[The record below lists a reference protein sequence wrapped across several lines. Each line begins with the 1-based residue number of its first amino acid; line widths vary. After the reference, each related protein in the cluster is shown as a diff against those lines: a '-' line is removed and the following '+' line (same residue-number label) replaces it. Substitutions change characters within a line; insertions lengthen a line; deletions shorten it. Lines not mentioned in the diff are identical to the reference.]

1 MNKNK
6 LFRNIVVYTT
16 LLIGA
21 LLILFPF
28 YITIV
33 TTFKPESE
41 TAISFFTLPKSFY
54 LENYKTIL
62 TDVKLYYAFA
72 NTIFVTVLALAF
84 NFLIMPAMSYALSRS
99 MGDYKSAKVLYY
111 FLLIGIFIPFQVRM
125 MPLVKLM
132 SNLGMLNQ
140 VGLVILYIAHATCE
154 SVFLYVGYLATINR
168 ELEEAA
174 YIDGA
179 STLQTYQK
187 VVLPL
192 MRPIIATVII
202 REGLAYWND
211 FMLPLVTLNRSWKSW
226 TLTIFQYN
234 FKSEFNVNYSL
245 AFTCFVIA
253 SMPIV
258 LFYIIMQKQII
269 GGLTSGS
276 VKG

>member
-6 LFRNIVVYTT
+6 LFRNIIVYTT

-21 LLILFPF
+21 VLILFPF
-28 YITIV
+28 YITII
-33 TTFKPESE
+33 TTFKPETE
-41 TAISFFTLPKSFY
+41 TAISFFKLPKSFY

-72 NTIFVTVLALAF
+72 NTIFVTGLALAI

-99 MGDYKSAKVLYY
+99 MGDYKSAKILYY

-140 VGLVILYIAHATCE
+140 LGLVILYIAHATCE
-154 SVFLYVGYLATINR
+154 SVFLYVGYLATISR

-192 MRPIIATVII
+192 MKPIIATVII

-258 LFYIIMQKQII
+258 LFYVIMQKHII